1 MSYCTKVP
9 LFALIVCMLAVD
21 LAAGEDAPQGLAG
34 VKGTVIRP
42 GKDKAQ
48 LEGCHVSKPGDY
60 EATIGD
66 LIELEYSYPV
76 VPAAIPKKVDY
87 KVTLIGA
94 VAPSPLGIRKV
105 LTPQLLGAHTLV
117 FFFEAKKTGEDTVT
131 LEIDGKGYPYKFK
144 VLDKGK

>member
-1 MSYCTKVP
+1 MNRYSKLPVI
-9 LFALIVCMLAVD
+9 ALLAVILVVD
-21 LAAGEDAPQGLAG
+21 LAAGADAPQGVAG

-76 VPAAIPKKVDY
+76 VPTAIPKKVDY

-94 VAPSPLGIRKV
+94 VAPSPLGVRKM
-105 LTPQLLGAHTLV
+105 LTPQLIGAHTLV